1 MLASESVSYVVS
13 MVTPQPE
20 RTRFCLNNQNES
32 ASWNLWID
40 EKHQDAS
47 VSKRSYCSQW
57 LQPNCSQID
66 FKRQIRYFEQA
77 EDIPHTCDI
86 CYSKFCTS
94 TLSHH
99 NSISK
104 SSGNLP
110 VFCFH
115 WLIVKP
121 NTLKPSGV
129 LTSSGTVQGASLVFC
144 SIKHPAWLEW
154 AINRM
159 CCISDRVYIC
169 CLVPLVQSK
178 WRKKKIHCKFKS
190 NWGSDRFIT
199 NSPVQQFGLVICLFF
214 LRFYIP
220 SVYF

>member
-32 ASWNLWID
+32 ASWNLWKD

-47 VSKRSYCSQW
+47 VSKCSYCSQW
-57 LQPNCSQID
+57 PQPNCSQID
-66 FKRQIRYFEQA
+66 FKRQIRYFERA
-77 EDIPHTCDI
+77 EDIPHACDI

-104 SSGNLP
+104 SSVHLP

-115 WLIVKP
+115 WLIDCEAKQIK
-121 NTLKPSGV
+121 TKWG
-129 LTSSGTVQGASLVFC
+129 TSSGTVQGASLVFC

-159 CCISDRVYIC
+159 CCIPDRVYIC
-169 CLVPLVQSK
+169 CLVPFGAEQME
-178 WRKKKIHCKFKS
+178 KKKVSF
-190 NWGSDRFIT
+190 
-199 NSPVQQFGLVICLFF
+199 
-214 LRFYIP
+214 
-220 SVYF
+220 